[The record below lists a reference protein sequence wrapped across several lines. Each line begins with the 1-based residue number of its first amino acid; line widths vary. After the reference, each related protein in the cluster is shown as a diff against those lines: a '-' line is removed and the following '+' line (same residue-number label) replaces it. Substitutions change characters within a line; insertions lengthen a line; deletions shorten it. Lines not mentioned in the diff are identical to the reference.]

1 MLRKLRLQLTYANVM
16 STLAVFFAL
25 AGGSAYAINEWT
37 GANIVDESLTGADI
51 KNGTLQGADY
61 GFGSVSGARI
71 TDNNI
76 TGVDIANNA
85 VFSEDV
91 NDDSLTG
98 VDIREQNLSFQ
109 NTLVSSDICDGCLL
123 DQDIAE
129 GTFVHFAANIGTVPV
144 GCSYRDV
151 TGVNA
156 QGDHLL
162 LTPDFNDA
170 HGSLQYAIQYR
181 PDLEQATIQV
191 CNRTNSSINDA
202 TTHFNLLVIE
212 A

>member
-1 MLRKLRLQLTYANVM
+1 
-16 STLAVFFAL
+16 
-25 AGGSAYAINEWT
+25 
-37 GANIVDESLTGADI
+37 
-51 KNGTLQGADY
+51 
-61 GFGSVSGARI
+61 
-71 TDNNI
+71 
-76 TGVDIANNA
+76 
-85 VFSEDV
+85 
-91 NDDSLTG
+91 
-98 VDIREQNLSFQ
+98 
-109 NTLVSSDICDGCLL
+109 
-123 DQDIAE
+123 
-129 GTFVHFAANIGTVPV
+129 VPV